1 MLSDMEKTETIIQI
15 QQLSKQYRLGQK
27 VVFDTLR
34 ERLSHIYRK
43 HPDHFSEQKVVQ
55 ALKDFNLNI
64 NKGEVLGIIGFNG
77 SGKST
82 LLKVISRITPPSTG
96 EIRIR
101 GSVSSL
107 LDIGL
112 GFHPDLTG
120 RENIYLNGAILGMK
134 RGEITTKFADIV
146 AFSGIDEKFLDTPV
160 KRYSSGMFVRLAF
173 SIAAHLDSDL
183 LLIDEVL
190 AVGDFEFQ
198 KKCLDKIDDITISKR
213 TVLFVSHNL
222 AAIERLCHRTIVINA
237 GEKVFDGETSEAIE
251 HFYNLHKR
259 QTVPDNLLSPDIIR
273 SGNGDVKF
281 KKIQILDED
290 LNLKPE
296 VSTGDNFTIKIDL
309 DVQQKILNPRIAVYV
324 KSNLGQTLFRL
335 YNIDSPQCL
344 GCIEKHASIYCSIK
358 NIPLLPG
365 NYYLNLWIADQFN
378 THDFVEHAY
387 NLIIWKSARLSTLNT
402 PESGYPG
409 NVFVEHKWK
418 MDTSSIQN

>member
-1 MLSDMEKTETIIQI
+1 MEKTEAIIQI

-34 ERLSHIYRK
+34 ERLSHILRK

-55 ALKDFNLNI
+55 ALQNI
-64 NKGEVLGIIGFNG
+64 DLKVYPGEVLGIIGFNG

-82 LLKVISRITPPSTG
+82 LLKLISRITPPSSG
-96 EIRIR
+96 EIHIQ
-101 GSVSSL
+101 GNVSSL

-134 RGEITTKFADIV
+134 RGEITTKFANIV
-146 AFSGIDEKFLDTPV
+146 AFSGIGEKFLDTPV

-173 SIAAHLDSDL
+173 SIAAHLDSDI

-237 GEKVFDGETSEAIE
+237 GKKVFDGETSKAIE
-251 HFYNLHKR
+251 HYYNLHKR

-281 KKIQILDED
+281 KKIQILDDD
-290 LNLKPE
+290 LTLKPE
-296 VSTGDNFTIKIDL
+296 IFTGSNFTIKIDL
-309 DVQQKILNPRIAVYV
+309 VVQQRILNPKIAVYV
-324 KSNLGQTLFRL
+324 KNNLGQTLFRL
-335 YNIDSPQCL
+335 YNIDSQQYL
-344 GCIEKHASIYCSIK
+344 GCIERNTSIYCSIK

-365 NYYLNLWIADQFN
+365 NYYLNLWIADQFE

-387 NLIIWKSARLSTLNT
+387 GLVIQEKSQSSINKTHNT
-402 PESGYPG
+402 KYAG
-409 NVFVEHKWK
+409 NVFVEYKWK
-418 MDTSSIQN
+418 TI

>member
-34 ERLSHIYRK
+34 ERLSHIFRK
-43 HPDHFSEQKVVQ
+43 HPDHFSEHKVVQ
-55 ALKDFNLNI
+55 ALQNFNLNV

-146 AFSGIDEKFLDTPV
+146 AFSGISEKFLDTPV

-173 SIAAHLDSDL
+173 SIAAHLDSDI

-198 KKCLDKIDDITISKR
+198 KKCLDKIDDITSSKR

-237 GEKVFDGETSEAIE
+237 GEKIFDGETSKAIE
-251 HFYNLHKR
+251 NYYNLHKC
-259 QTVPDNLLSPDIIR
+259 QTIPDNLLSPDIIR

-281 KKIQILDED
+281 KLIQILDED

-296 VSTGDNFTIKIDL
+296 ISTGDNFTIKLDL
-309 DVQQKILNPRIAVYV
+309 DVQRPIKNPRIAITV
-324 KSNLGQTLFRL
+324 KNKLGQTLFQL
-335 YNIDSPQCL
+335 FNKTSQHDFGEI
-344 GCIEKHASIYCSIK
+344 KMNTSILCYIK
-358 NIPLLPG
+358 YIPLLPG
-365 NYYLNLWIADQFN
+365 IYYLNLWIADQFK
-378 THDFVEHAY
+378 THDFIEHAY
-387 NLIIWKSARLSTLNT
+387 DLVIQEKVRTSNNQIPDTQYA
-402 PESGYPG
+402 G
-409 NVFVEHKWK
+409 NVFVKHEWK
-418 MDTSSIQN
+418 LY